1 MYRPSN
7 KFSLQS
13 LLKYKFKYFKIPSSG
28 SFILFKKI
36 FFNIKKPF
44 NNSISK
50 YDWQYIV
57 SALLLILVFIF
68 TDLIRAFDKDFFYF
82 VPRLI
87 SEQPYR
93 IFTSTLVH
101 ADLNHLLSNLGGIII
116 TRYLLMR
123 LGIKSRFFYLKF
135 ILICSF
141 LNFFITWIYE
151 KILSYFFNIYP
162 NYAALGF
169 SGIIYALFGFLLLTS
184 FYGKSYFL
192 GKKIGLKSNYEV
204 QKMLKGICFI
214 GLIFSFLPGVS
225 LLGHISGF
233 IAGCYLFLI

>member
-1 MYRPSN
+1 MA
-7 KFSLQS
+7 
-13 LLKYKFKYFKIPSSG
+13 I
-28 SFILFKKI
+28 
-36 FFNIKKPF
+36 

-50 YDWQYIV
+50 HDWQYLV
-57 SALLLILVFIF
+57 PGFFLISVFIF
-68 TDLIRAFDKDFFYF
+68 TNLLGILNKEYFYF

-87 SEQPYR
+87 SDQPYR
-93 IFTSTLVH
+93 IFSSILIH

-116 TRYLLMR
+116 TRFFLMR

-141 LNFFITWIYE
+141 LNFFIIWLYE
-151 KILSYFFNIYP
+151 KTLSYFNIYP
-162 NYAALGF
+162 NYVALGF

-184 FYGKSYFL
+184 FHGKSYFL
-192 GKKIGLKSNYEV
+192 GNEIGLKPNYEV
-204 QKMLKGICFI
+204 QKMSKALSII

-233 IAGCYLFLI
+233 IAGCFLFLI

>member
-1 MYRPSN
+1 MA
-7 KFSLQS
+7 
-13 LLKYKFKYFKIPSSG
+13 I
-28 SFILFKKI
+28 
-36 FFNIKKPF
+36 

-50 YDWQYIV
+50 YDWQFIL
-57 SALLLILVFIF
+57 SASLLILVFIL
-68 TDLIRAFDKDFFYF
+68 TDLIEVFNKEFLYF

-87 SEQPYR
+87 SDQPYR
-93 IFTSTLVH
+93 IFTSILIH
-101 ADLNHLLSNLGGIII
+101 ADLKHLLSNIGGIII
-116 TRYLLMR
+116 TRYFLMR
-123 LGIKSRFFYLKF
+123 LGIESRFFYLEF

-141 LNFFITWIYE
+141 LNFLIIWVYE
-151 KILSYFFNIYP
+151 KILSYFFNVYP

-192 GKKIGLKSNYEV
+192 SKKIGLKSNYEV
-204 QKMLKGICFI
+204 QKMTKTICLI

-233 IAGCYLFLI
+233 ITGCFLFLM

>member
-1 MYRPSN
+1 M
-7 KFSLQS
+7 
-13 LLKYKFKYFKIPSSG
+13 
-28 SFILFKKI
+28 
-36 FFNIKKPF
+36 PF

-50 YDWQYIV
+50 YDWQYVV
-57 SALLLILVFIF
+57 SASLLILVFIF
-68 TDLIRAFDKDFFYF
+68 TDLIKVFDKEFLYF

-93 IFTSTLVH
+93 IFTSILVH

-116 TRYLLMR
+116 TRYFLMR
-123 LGIKSRFFYLKF
+123 LGIESRFFFLKF

-141 LNFFITWIYE
+141 LSFFIIWIYE
-151 KILSYFFNIYP
+151 KILSYFFNFYP

-204 QKMLKGICFI
+204 QKMSKTICLI

-225 LLGHISGF
+225 LLGHLSGF
-233 IAGCYLFLI
+233 ISGCLLFLI